1 MFPVIFTPTFKQK
14 LCLLI
19 SLDHV
24 SVNDNNDMKPVL
36 NHDQS
41 DIILY
46 QTIQI
51 SDVACASDY
60 FYSTAKPSPA
70 PNRQSQPLLNGTLTF
85 RTNKQSQVSI
95 GKLTAGTQ
103 TLTCN
108 LKTSELNCTL
118 ETGLQT
124 IIVTDYTLNLNPTDY
139 IFEVTCTQNN
149 LLDLPTIKATVKD
162 SQNSETSITHT
173 LKAKPRS

>member
-1 MFPVIFTPTFKQK
+1 MVYAEKIVPLGYKGIFFSINTVTVNSTSGKAIAIETVSRPNK
-14 LCLLI
+14 I
-19 SLDHV
+19 SFNLTQLP
-24 SVNDNNDMKPVL
+24 KPKP
-36 NHDQS
+36 
-41 DIILY
+41 I
-46 QTIQI
+46 T
-51 SDVACASDY
+51 AS
-60 FYSTAKPSPA
+60 AKPSPA